1 MKQQYRSLY
10 DNLTAIRKEIQFC
23 QHKVDQSRHK
33 MMEEFDVWYKQCYL
47 GDGEQEQQDN
57 DQAQVVMATTVCILC
72 TAVQVVESNQ
82 ELFDKVQAQLLNN
95 DINTQ
100 AFYHARTRTDKRVSS
115 RSVYTNPNLLYDVLQ
130 LLEGSCV
137 KRKPGAVTSNVKN
150 KPPTLLTV
158 T

>member
-1 MKQQYRSLY
+1 M
-10 DNLTAIRKEIQFC
+10 
-23 QHKVDQSRHK
+23 
-33 MMEEFDVWYKQCYL
+33 
-47 GDGEQEQQDN
+47 
-57 DQAQVVMATTVCILC
+57 
-72 TAVQVVESNQ
+72 VESNQ

-100 AFYHARTRTDKRVSS
+100 AFYHARTRTDKRVSGGNI
-115 RSVYTNPNLLYDVLQ
+115 YTLHNYLCLLQ
-130 LLEGSCV
+130 LLEGSSV